1 MPNNT
6 PSQHWQADAYARNA
20 RFVADYGT
28 PLIDLLAPQPHERIL
43 DLGCGDGVLTQ
54 KIADTGCDTVGLDG
68 SAELVAAARALGF
81 NAVQG
86 DGQKLA
92 FNREFDA
99 VFSNAAL
106 HWMTDAEAVVAGVAQ
121 ALKPGGR
128 FVGEFGGSGNIAAFQ
143 TALRQALAKRG
154 LQARECWYFPTA
166 EAYRALLEQHGFSVP
181 HIALFARPTPLP
193 TGAAGWLDTFAEP
206 MLPAISSAER
216 TAVLA
221 EAAAT
226 AESLLPHE
234 NGQTIADY
242 VRLRFVAVYG
252 G

>member
-68 SAELVAAARALGF
+68 SAELVAAARALGL

-121 ALKPGGR
+121 ALH
-128 FVGEFGGSGNIAAFQ
+128 A
-143 TALRQALAKRG
+143 RG

-181 HIALFARPTPLP
+181 HIALFPRPTPLP

-206 MLPAISSAER
+206 MLPAMSSAER

-226 AESLLPHE
+226 AETLLPHE